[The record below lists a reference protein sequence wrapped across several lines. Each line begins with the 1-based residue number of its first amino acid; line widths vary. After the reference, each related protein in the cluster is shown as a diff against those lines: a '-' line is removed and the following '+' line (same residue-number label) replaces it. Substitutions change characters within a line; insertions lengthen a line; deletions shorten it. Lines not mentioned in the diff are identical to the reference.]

1 MSAEERR
8 RSVDRRVHARGGR
21 RPEDRSGYAPLIFVV
36 TGDSDLR
43 FWEALLLE
51 RQFAVVPC
59 NGPGAALEA
68 FKAIRPDII
77 VASLRDIA
85 AIRERLPTGRRGSPV
100 PLVELVGSPNMVE
113 PVLKAMRR
121 ALRCASMTET
131 ALRVAVTAPKALRA
145 RARR

>member
-1 MSAEERR
+1 VSAQERR

-36 TGDSDLR
+36 TGESSDLR

-85 AIRERLPTGRRGSPV
+85 AIRERLPTGRRGIPV

-113 PVLKAMRR
+113 PVIKAIRR
-121 ALRCASMTET
+121 ALRCASMTPSQGAEQ
-131 ALRVAVTAPKALRA
+131 AGS
-145 RARR
+145 RR